1 MTILLI
7 FLTIFNTFIVIF
19 FNKISIL
26 INLFD
31 IPNDKRKIHSGKVP
45 QIGGFIF
52 LSNILIF
59 LPYYLINKD
68 SLNFEHFLTLID
80 FFIFYISLFLFFL
93 IGFLDDKLDL
103 NPNIKLFLS
112 SILIFLLIFFDKQI
126 LITELNFSFL
136 NKNINIENISYF
148 FSIMCFLLFINAF
161 NMFDGI
167 NLQSTMYAFFLF
179 LLFLVKGIYIEI
191 SLLLLISLLFF
202 GYLNFKNKCF
212 MGDNGTLLISFILSY
227 LFVKSA
233 NVYKAFSADEI
244 FLIMLIPGLDLIRLA
259 SIRIMSRKHPF
270 KGDRNHIHHIL
281 LKVMGHFKT
290 LILLLLLLIIPNVL
304 SLMYG
309 GTFYFI
315 IIMIFIY
322 FFLIIFFN
330 KYNKKKKKLF

>member
-1 MTILLI
+1 MIALLI
-7 FLTIFNTFIVIF
+7 SLIILNTFILIF
-19 FNKISIL
+19 FDKISNL

-31 IPNDKRKIHSGKVP
+31 IPDNKRKIHSKKVS

-59 LPYYLINKD
+59 LPFYLINKD
-68 SLNFEHFLTLID
+68 SLNFAHFLTIKD
-80 FFIFYISLFLFFL
+80 FFIFNAFLFSFFL
-93 IGFLDDKLDL
+93 IGFFDDKFDL
-103 NPNIKLFLS
+103 SSNIKLFLS
-112 SILIFLLIFFDKQI
+112 FILIYFLVFFDNQI
-126 LITELNFSFL
+126 LIKELNFSFF
-136 NKNINIENISYF
+136 NKNINIENISYLF
-148 FSIMCFLLFINAF
+148 TIICFLLFINAF

-167 NLQSTMYAFFLF
+167 NLQSTIYAFFLF
-179 LLFLVKGIYIEI
+179 LLFLAKGIFIEI
-191 SLLLLISLLFF
+191 SLVLLISLLFF
-202 GYLNFKNKCF
+202 GYLNYKNKCF

-233 NVYKAFSADEI
+233 NVYKVFLADEI

-259 SIRIMSRKHPF
+259 LVRIMNRKHPF

-281 LKVMGHFKT
+281 LKTVGYSKT
-290 LILLLLLLIIPNVL
+290 LLLLLLLLIIPSTL
-304 SLMYG
+304 SLIYG

-330 KYNKKKKKLF
+330 SYNRE